1 MRRTGLGVFALLVML
16 AASGC
21 SLSSAPT
28 GEGGDDST
36 DSTASAESDQRGR
49 RNLVDRTHSGT
60 GGSEATLDH
69 ATISTQGEGIGG
81 SGPRLGS
88 EKQGPHP
95 EPWRPSDDDP
105 K

>member
-1 MRRTGLGVFALLVML
+1 MRRTVLGVFALLVML

-21 SLSSAPT
+21 SLSSSPT
-28 GEGGDDST
+28 GEGGDDSSDT
-36 DSTASAESDQRGR
+36 TSSAESEQRDR
-49 RNLVDRTHSGT
+49 RNLVDRTRSGRN
-60 GGSEATLDH
+60 GGEATLDQ
-69 ATISTQGEGIGG
+69 ATISTQGEGLGG